1 MSSSS
6 TPVESRAVN
15 SLAPPVDVLLPAES
29 FLNPAHLVEQFLRG
43 FCHPL
48 QQPTEA
54 TTAAA
59 AVNRSADSLH
69 HEDVPSMIQATQSS
83 CSVSEESCLVDFDDD
98 DESEYPNTSARAAT
112 PSHTNPNGNDD
123 NDDDDDDRNA
133 STDWVL
139 VETVSGTSR
148 CVRVGKGLE
157 IFACTIL
164 VMVVTVLA
172 LKRCAHVDFFEW
184 HAKLRFDEL

>member
-1 MSSSS
+1 MSSASC
-6 TPVESRAVN
+6 TPAESRAVD

-29 FLNPAHLVEQFLRG
+29 FFNPAHLVDQFLRG
-43 FCHPL
+43 FCRPL
-48 QQPTEA
+48 QHEPTEA
-54 TTAAA
+54 TTTA
-59 AVNRSADSLH
+59 AVNRSVDSLH
-69 HEDVPSMIQATQSS
+69 HEAVPSMIQATQSS
-83 CSVSEESCLVDFDDD
+83 CSVSEESCLVDYDDD
-98 DESEYPNTSARAAT
+98 DESDYPSTKATAAEAKV
-112 PSHTNPNGNDD
+112 NPHGDD
-123 NDDDDDDRNA
+123 DEDDDDRNA

-164 VMVVTVLA
+164 VMMVTMLA
-172 LKRCAHVDFFEW
+172 LKRWAHVDFFEW